1 MTKPDFQQMTLDE
14 LKNYVLAHRDDEEA
28 FQTYITRKRAL
39 AVNAI
44 PMTIEEAEAD
54 LERRFG
60 QQAS

>member
-1 MTKPDFQQMTLDE
+1 MALDE

-28 FQTYITRKRAL
+28 FQVYITRRRAL
-39 AVNAI
+39 APNAT
-44 PMTIEEAEAD
+44 PMTIEEAEAE